1 MNGSIPDVRK
11 DSLLRRICNPAQ
23 QELRISESAKS
34 ARTFQRPHASK
45 QATHRNCFL
54 GLQILIFH
62 CVGLQIPRS
71 VRLRKGFHAA
81 TDLQSGATGAAD
93 FRIRKVRKDFS
104 MTACFTVDSTRELYV
119 QIANLDTQ
127 RRSITNPPQHIGGLP
142 PYKAGL
148 FLLLPPLR
156 RICNPAQQE
165 LRISESA
172 KSARTFQRPRGACGQ
187 HIGIVFSDYKS

>member
-54 GLQILIFH
+54 GLQILMFH

-71 VRLRKGFHAA
+71 NP
-81 TDLQSGATGAAD
+81 
-93 FRIRKVRKDFS
+93 IP
-104 MTACFTVDSTRELYV
+104 
-119 QIANLDTQ
+119 
-127 RRSITNPPQHIGGLP
+127 RSISAACPPTRRGCFCCCHRCDGFAIRRNRSCGFPNPQ
-142 PYKAGL
+142 
-148 FLLLPPLR
+148 
-156 RICNPAQQE
+156 
-165 LRISESA
+165 